1 MAKAPILLEIDDLA
15 EDDLAEEFAELE
27 DLASSEPDVAPLR
40 NAAGDYQAE
49 IASELSGQRLDQALV
64 QCFPEFS
71 RARLQ
76 RWVRDGQVQ
85 VDGVVVDKPR
95 LAVTEGQILTLH
107 AETEAEVGWQAQDI
121 PLEVVHADASILV
134 INKPAGIVVHPAAG
148 NHDGTL
154 VNALLHYD
162 PALAEVPRAGIVHRL
177 DKDTSGLLVVARTL
191 QAQASLV
198 RQLQAR
204 TVSREYL
211 ALVQGMLVAGGTVD
225 APLGRHP
232 VDRKRMAVV
241 GNGREAITHYRV
253 NTRYRVHTL
262 IDVKLETGRTH
273 QIRVHMAHVG
283 HPLVGDPVYGG
294 RARLPKQATP
304 ELVDALQGF
313 RRQALHARRLE
324 LEHPE
329 SGEWLS
335 WEAPIPED
343 FAALLTLLQADLQA
357 HS

>member
-1 MAKAPILLEIDDLA
+1 MAEAPILLEIDDLA
-15 EDDLAEEFAELE
+15 ESYRAEIPAEL
-27 DLASSEPDVAPLR
+27 A
-40 NAAGDYQAE
+40 
-49 IASELSGQRLDQALV
+49 GQRLDQALA
-64 QCFPEFS
+64 QCFPGFS

-85 VDGVVVDKPR
+85 VDGVIADKPR
-95 LAVTEGQILTLH
+95 LAVAQGQVLTLQ
-107 AETEAEVGWQAQDI
+107 AETEAEVSWQAQDL

-134 INKPAGIVVHPAAG
+134 VNKPAGVVVHPAAG
-148 NHDGTL
+148 NPDGTL

-162 PALAEVPRAGIVHRL
+162 PSLAEVPRAGIVHRL

-204 TVSREYL
+204 SVSREYL
-211 ALVQGMLVAGGTVD
+211 ALVQGVLVAGGTVD
-225 APLGRHP
+225 APLGRHS

-253 NTRYRVHTL
+253 NTRYRTHTL
-262 IDVKLETGRTH
+262 LNVKLETGRTH
-273 QIRVHMAHVG
+273 QIRVHMAHAG

-294 RARLPKQATP
+294 RARLPKKATP
-304 ELVDALQGF
+304 ELVHALQGF

-335 WEAPIPED
+335 WEVPMPED
-343 FAALLTLLQADLQA
+343 FLDLLALLEADAEA
-357 HS
+357 HR

>member
-1 MAKAPILLEIDDLA
+1 MAEAPILLEIDDLA
-15 EDDLAEEFAELE
+15 EAY
-27 DLASSEPDVAPLR
+27 R
-40 NAAGDYQAE
+40 AE
-49 IASELSGQRLDQALV
+49 IPAELSGQRLDQALA

-85 VDGVVVDKPR
+85 VDGVVADKPR
-95 LAVTEGQILTLH
+95 LAVAEGQVVTLQ
-107 AETEAEVGWQAQDI
+107 AETEAEVGWQAQDL

-134 INKPAGIVVHPAAG
+134 INKPAGVVVHPAAG
-148 NHDGTL
+148 NPDGTL

-211 ALVQGMLVAGGTVD
+211 ALVQGVLVAGGTVD

-241 GNGREAITHYRV
+241 SNGREAITHYRV
-253 NTRYRVHTL
+253 NTRYRAHTL
-262 IDVKLETGRTH
+262 LDVKLETGRTH
-273 QIRVHMAHVG
+273 QIRVHMAHAG

-294 RARLPKQATP
+294 RARLPKQAAS
-304 ELVDALQGF
+304 ELVAALQGF

-324 LEHPE
+324 LEHPG

-335 WEAPIPED
+335 WEVPMPAD
-343 FAALLTLLQADLQA
+343 FIDLLALLEADVEV
-357 HS
+357 HR